1 MRNNMSKND
10 EQLVGLIKDV
20 VSGNQDKE
28 VFCKEFYKEVYALV
42 YPVFGDNSKK
52 VTSRAFI
59 YLCDNLDK
67 IDVDKNI
74 HRQVATLVSA
84 FMFGLIDKNTIK
96 NNATGLEYEFN
107 KIKEDTELYNVIRD
121 NVKMFR
127 NPADYDNV
135 SDSIRNLSRVQTI
148 LLELYG
154 YEMHSI
160 DEIEELLDMDSAFI
174 CEFLAKTRAQILDI
188 EFETEEK
195 SEYDE
200 EDDSDDGYEADRYE
214 PEDEAES
221 DVLDYE
227 AEDDSEEDD
236 DEKSYFEDDNI
247 NDDDSDEHPFRRTKS
262 ERNAAMRRADASNP
276 IVRKLAGVVGKLF
289 PSLSLAARRMVVYV
303 TGGVIL
309 LAIVLSVFLS
319 AVLSGDS
326 KSTAKKNNNS
336 NNTKVTTAET
346 ATSKE
351 KTTQAKT
358 TKKAADTTAAD
369 NAAVEETT
377 KAEKTTE
384 ENTRSTTK
392 AAVKEAQEETV
403 EDSENEKEEKETEAS
418 TEQKTTKET
427 ESSAKEDQTIKETET
442 NTTKSS
448 EETTKETKASEE
460 TTKETEATKAVDNTT
475 AADVNADNNQVSQG

>member
-1 MRNNMSKND
+1 MSKND

-214 PEDEAES
+214 SEDETES
-221 DVLDYE
+221 DVLDYV
-227 AEDDSEEDD
+227 AEDDSEAED

-276 IVRKLAGVVGKLF
+276 VVRKLAGVVGKLF
-289 PSLSLAARRMVVYV
+289 PSLSQAARRIVVYV
-303 TGGVIL
+303 AGGVIL
-309 LAIVLSVFLS
+309 FAIVLSVFLS

-326 KSTAKKNNNS
+326 KTTAKKNNNS
-336 NNTKVTTAET
+336 NNTRVTTAET
-346 ATSKE
+346 TTSKE
-351 KTTQAKT
+351 KVTQAKA
-358 TKKAADTTAAD
+358 TKKADDITAAD
-369 NAAVEETT
+369 NEAVKETT
-377 KAEKTTE
+377 KADESTE
-384 ENTRSTTK
+384 ENTKRPNK
-392 AAVKEAQEETV
+392 ATIKEAEEETV
-403 EDSENEKEEKETEAS
+403 EDSASGIDDNNGGEEEKDEKETEPS
-418 TEQKTTKET
+418 TEAVT
-427 ESSAKEDQTIKETET
+427 
-442 NTTKSS
+442 
-448 EETTKETKASEE
+448 EETTKETKATEAVTEE
-460 TTKETEATKAVDNTT
+460 TTKETKTTEAVENTT
-475 AADVNADNNQVSQG
+475 AATDVNNN